1 MSHEITSLQRGLVVE
16 LREGQTKQRSPTG
29 PQRSSICRVNSK
41 GTRGNNGVT
50 AMTGSQA
57 QHTFRRRK
65 TIAEELTE
73 EGINEADRDQRIA
86 PATDDFD
93 P

>member
-1 MSHEITSLQRGLVVE
+1 MTWATTESAISPIPAFCLVFNFMAAV
-16 LREGQTKQRSPTG
+16 RYQSAAF
-29 PQRSSICRVNSK
+29 CRVNSK

>member
-1 MSHEITSLQRGLVVE
+1 
-16 LREGQTKQRSPTG
+16 
-29 PQRSSICRVNSK
+29 
-41 GTRGNNGVT
+41 
-50 AMTGSQA
+50 MTGSQA